1 MFNIAFPE
9 LLIIGVVALIVIGP
23 DKLPAVART
32 AGILFGRMQRFTMNI
47 KSEIDKELHTA
58 DLKRLESE
66 LRDHDLGLSE
76 ELRQGMQ
83 PVELVIKQNQ
93 STNELPIDQKKSFD
107 QVNSPIDNIVENDP
121 KPFNSGIS
129 S

>member
-83 PVELVIKQNQ
+83 PVELIIKQNQ

>member
-1 MFNIAFPE
+1 
-9 LLIIGVVALIVIGP
+9 
-23 DKLPAVART
+23 
-32 AGILFGRMQRFTMNI
+32 MQRFTMNI

>member
-23 DKLPAVART
+23 DKLPAIART
-32 AGILFGRMQRFTMNI
+32 TGILFGRMQRFTMNI
-47 KSEIDKELHTA
+47 KSEIDKELHSA

-66 LRDHDLGLSE
+66 LRNHDLGLSE

-93 STNELPIDQKKSFD
+93 TSNELPVDQKNSSD
-107 QVNSPIDNIVENDP
+107 QVNSSENNIDDTEP
-121 KPFNSGIS
+121 KPLNRGVSN
-129 S
+129 